1 MTSSS
6 GTARSPVEGLTPDL
20 GGESTEA
27 GPSATMGAA
36 RAIDHRIVRD
46 LKVPPRL
53 DRGPTDRLQPG
64 ERAVDLGLA
73 PEA

>member
-1 MTSSS
+1 
-6 GTARSPVEGLTPDL
+6 
-20 GGESTEA
+20 
-27 GPSATMGAA
+27 MGAA